1 MESPRSR
8 TTSWHDPRDV
18 VAALAE
24 LDGLEALER
33 TLAGVLPYPPIAE
46 TFGMRLVEVEAGH
59 VVWEAEPGEYL
70 YNPIGTVHA
79 GFAVTLL
86 DSAMG
91 TAFVSVARA
100 GTTWTT
106 LELKASFT
114 RAITADTGVVR
125 CTGSILNRGRRV
137 VLTEARVEDAQERL
151 LAHSTS
157 TLLVLGNQRG
167 EAEATPRGEA
177 EATPQSPA

>member
-1 MESPRSR
+1 MADARTR

-24 LDGLEALER
+24 LDGLEVLER
-33 TLAGVLPYPPIAE
+33 TRAGELPYPPIAA
-46 TFGMRLVEVEAGH
+46 TLGMRLVEVEAGH
-59 VVWEAEPGEYL
+59 VVWEAEPGEHL

-91 TAFVSVARA
+91 TAFVSVATA
-100 GTTWTT
+100 GTRWTT
-106 LELKASFT
+106 LELKTSFT

-125 CTGSILNRGRRV
+125 STGTLLNRGRRV
-137 VLTEARVEDAQERL
+137 VTAEACLEDREERL
-151 LAHSTS
+151 LAHATS
-157 TLLVLGNQRG
+157 TILVLD
-167 EAEATPRGEA
+167 
-177 EATPQSPA
+177 S